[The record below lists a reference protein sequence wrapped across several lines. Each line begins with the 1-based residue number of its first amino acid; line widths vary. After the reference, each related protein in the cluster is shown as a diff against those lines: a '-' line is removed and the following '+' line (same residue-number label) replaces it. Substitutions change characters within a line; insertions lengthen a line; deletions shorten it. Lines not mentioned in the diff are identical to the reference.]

1 MIYGV
6 FLTKKRNKILLI
18 GASGTLGSALKKN
31 SYFKKAEGPSKNKLN
46 ILNKKDIKYY
56 LNKEF
61 QIIINCAA
69 ISKVR
74 ICENNQKFA
83 NKVNVFGVKN
93 LVNEIIN
100 YEKKTNKSVL
110 FIHLSSDAVYPHD
123 RGNNKETSSLSPYNF
138 YGKTKLKSER
148 IVKKLK
154 KFIVIR
160 TRFFDKKKIRF
171 KDAATDIFSSMLEV
185 DELVKNIIFLI
196 KIRYNGVI
204 NVGGQKKSDYDFIR
218 KFKKKLLRTSSKEIL
233 KKLNYKIAID
243 ASLNISLLK
252 NLKKRH
258 EKTQL

>member
-1 MIYGV
+1 MCGV
-6 FLTKKRNKILLI
+6 FLTKKRNKILII

-31 SYFKKAEGPSKNKLN
+31 NYFKKAEKPSKNKLN
-46 ILNKKDIKYY
+46 IIYKKNIKYF

-74 ICENNQKFA
+74 VCENNQKLA
-83 NKVNVFGVKN
+83 NKVNVFGVRN
-93 LVNEIIN
+93 LVNEIID
-100 YEKKTNKSVL
+100 YEKKTKKSIL
-110 FIHLSSDAVYPHD
+110 LIHLSSDAVYPQN
-123 RGNNKETSSLSPYNF
+123 RGNNKESSSLSPYNF

-171 KDAATDIFSSMLEV
+171 KDAATDIFSSMINV

-196 KIRYNGVI
+196 KISYNGVI
-204 NVGGQKKSDYDFIR
+204 NVGGPKKSDYDFLKKFNR
-218 KFKKKLLRTSSKEIL
+218 KVIKTTSKKIL
-233 KKLNYKIAID
+233 KRLNYKIAID
-243 ASLNISLLK
+243 ASLNTSLLR
-252 NLKKRH
+252 NLKKNY
-258 EKTQL
+258 EKK

>member
-1 MIYGV
+1 MYGV
-6 FLTKKRNKILLI
+6 FLTKKNNKILLI

-31 SYFKKAEGPSKNKLN
+31 HYFKKAARPSKNKLN
-46 ILNKKDIKYY
+46 IINKKDIKHY
-56 LNKEF
+56 LKKEF

-74 ICENNQKFA
+74 VCEQNKKLA

-100 YEKKTNKSVL
+100 YEEKTKKSVL
-110 FIHLSSDAVYPHD
+110 FIHLSSDAVYPSN

-148 IVKKLK
+148 IVKNLK

-160 TRFFDKKKIRF
+160 TRFFDKKKIKF
-171 KDAATDIFSSMLEV
+171 KDAATDIFSSMIEV
-185 DELVKNIIFLI
+185 NELVKNIIFLI

-204 NVGGQKKSDYDFIR
+204 NVGGQKKSDYDFI
-218 KFKKKLLRTSSKEIL
+218 KKYKKKLAKTSSKTIL

-243 ASLNISLLK
+243 ASLNVSLLK
-252 NLKKRH
+252 NLRKRY
-258 EKTQL
+258 EKTKL